1 MKPTFQHSHR
11 SHQHGGLPTTISSAL
26 RRCGTA
32 GPLGLASALILLL
45 LYAGQGRDDGSS
57 NNSGSS
63 VEVQAQAQ
71 HTVVQPQPAHV
82 VSNTEVSRPVQNNNI
97 GLKPNRITLG
107 GRQVL
112 YQFPPDDSPQP
123 PSSCSSESLK
133 GVLFLYHG
141 CTRTAMSFFYSP
153 QGREMMQTALSA
165 GLAVVAFEKEG
176 SCWSSTVDLDV
187 SIDIGKEWI
196 DKYLADH
203 CGEDFAKTNKMPI
216 FGFGASSG
224 GSFVA
229 EVADATTRK
238 QQQEEGGTAKEGFQL
253 AAINVQI
260 MTPHVAI
267 QTPTVFTVMSR
278 DEFTMQGVEHMVSE
292 LQRGGIPTLLIKTQP
307 KRMTA
312 EYLLE
317 RFKDDETFTNDV
329 AKGIVGDL
337 EQMGAIAEDGE
348 LIQNPRSID
357 LDPLFVKYPKAAGGA
372 FGVSSELW
380 EMMTPSERD
389 DASQL
394 WLVEELNV
402 AYDQH
407 EITYEKFGDVIGF
420 FLSQSQG
427 TAS

>member
-1 MKPTFQHSHR
+1 
-11 SHQHGGLPTTISSAL
+11 
-26 RRCGTA
+26 
-32 GPLGLASALILLL
+32 
-45 LYAGQGRDDGSS
+45 
-57 NNSGSS
+57 
-63 VEVQAQAQ
+63 
-71 HTVVQPQPAHV
+71 
-82 VSNTEVSRPVQNNNI
+82 
-97 GLKPNRITLG
+97 
-107 GRQVL
+107 
-112 YQFPPDDSPQP
+112 
-123 PSSCSSESLK
+123 
-133 GVLFLYHG
+133 
-141 CTRTAMSFFYSP
+141 
-153 QGREMMQTALSA
+153 MQTALSA

-176 SCWSSTVDLDV
+176 SCWSSSNDLDV
-187 SIDIGKEWI
+187 SIDIGTEWI
-196 DKYLADH
+196 DKYLAER
-203 CGEDFAKTNKMPI
+203 CGEDFAKINKMPI

-229 EVADATTRK
+229 EVAGATAK
-238 QQQEEGGTAKEGFQL
+238 QQQEEEGTTKEGFQL

-267 QTPTVFTVMSR
+267 HTPTVFKVMSR
-278 DEFTMQGVEHMVSE
+278 DEFTLQGVEDMVSE
-292 LQRGGIPTLLIKTQP
+292 LKRGDIPTLLIKTQP

-312 EYLLE
+312 EYLLD
-317 RFKDDETFTNDV
+317 RFQIDKQFTKEI

-337 EQMGAIAEDGE
+337 QQMGAIAEDGE

-420 FLSQSQG
+420 FFSQSQG